1 MSKKISSNGKP
12 KTKVDLSEQ
21 EIKYPINF
29 DFKALMDATINDD
42 ENKENIIEVFNKN
55 NITYLYHDKK
65 ISTKGTYISFT
76 FKITINSKDVMKK
89 FYTDLKVVKGLKF
102 AL

>member
-12 KTKVDLSEQ
+12 KTKVDLSDQ
-21 EIKYPINF
+21 EINYPIDF

-42 ENKENIIEVFNKN
+42 ENKENIIAIFKKN

-65 ISTKGTYISFT
+65 ISTKGTYVSFT
-76 FKITINSKDVMKK
+76 FKITITSKEVMQK
-89 FYTDLKVVKGLKF
+89 FYADLKTVKGLKF